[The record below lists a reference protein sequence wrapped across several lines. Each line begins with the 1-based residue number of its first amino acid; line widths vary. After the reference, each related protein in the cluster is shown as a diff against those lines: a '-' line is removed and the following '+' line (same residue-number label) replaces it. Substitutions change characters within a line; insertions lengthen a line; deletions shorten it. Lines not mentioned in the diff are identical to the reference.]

1 MSCYSYF
8 RCGHLYLRYK
18 STYSIT
24 TSALIQIPF
33 SDFSLSTKKKFH
45 RYLHIFSLYCFCF
58 FLAPVSVHHSATLL
72 HSGAERGQP
81 NNSRPNSGNSTAVH
95 CDIRQCHQEQAKPGK
110 AIIYIYMTKS
120 SSKHVLFCST
130 VL

>member
-1 MSCYSYF
+1 MNILHWTVLIFKSFNTLYFSPTSNSIEQKCLHMSCYSYF

-33 SDFSLSTKKKFH
+33 SNFNLSTKKKFH

-58 FLAPVSVHHSATLL
+58 LSPPCPCITLPLCCPLVQNGVSQTTPDQTLETLL
-72 HSGAERGQP
+72 P
-81 NNSRPNSGNSTAVH
+81 STA
-95 CDIRQCHQEQAKPGK
+95 
-110 AIIYIYMTKS
+110 T
-120 SSKHVLFCST
+120 
-130 VL
+130 